1 MLFFKKNKIENND
14 KNKQNELEKVQSERD
29 DIKNELNLIYKDLG
43 FSSKDINELFK
54 IIDSAHDKIEN
65 LKKQL
70 IGSNINNNPKEIQA
84 RIVKEINQLSTL
96 MQVDLKAKTHEIM
109 KKNKLK

>member
-29 DIKNELNLIYKDLG
+29 DLIYKDLG